1 MHFSPHTHIEG
12 KLYVCG
18 GYDGPKQ
25 LSSVELND
33 LSKSVENER
42 PGI

>member
-1 MHFSPHTHIEG
+1 MNVNVNV

-18 GYDGPKQ
+18 GYDGQKQ

-42 PGI
+42 PGM